1 MKTKEI
7 HSRAFSRA
15 LQISADHLDQHKSI
29 LDNLNVF
36 PVPDGDTGSNM
47 AGTFVPAVR
56 PLIEDSIDSFQDIAS
71 CILPPLT
78 QNSRGNSGFIL
89 SRFFKGFF
97 SSTEICN
104 TLSLLYL
111 SEGFSKGL
119 YEVNTS
125 LFNPKAGTMVTIIE
139 AMARSLE
146 EYRREDLLEALEEAI
161 LSARRALSET
171 PRMLPVLAK
180 AGVID
185 SGALGFILI
194 FEGILAGLSQRVL
207 PMEEEQQYRFEPDPN
222 AAATMADES
231 NTRQYCVELSIRKEK
246 PVGEGE
252 LGEFLQ
258 SMGDS
263 IALVNDSEMIKL
275 HIHSDYPEQIL
286 EHLQQYGEL
295 TRKKVED
302 MHMQMHSHSS
312 ESEDA
317 DYAVLAFIPGEGF
330 RPVLEEWG
338 VHYCMVY
345 GKTLPSPADIEFFL
359 EDVKEEHIIM
369 LPNNGNILPSCMAL
383 REKSDKQISIIPTS
397 DIIEGISCC
406 YGLSLDNKLQE
417 NMTSMKET
425 RYMARALNLYKS
437 SDNRNFD
444 GTLIEEND
452 FFTLQKDKICS
463 TGKDFTET
471 LIKGLT
477 ECELDTACSI
487 TLFYQMEELKEE
499 LDTLTERLNQQY
511 PDLELDC
518 LYGGQ
523 HQALI
528 IASIE

>member
-1 MKTKEI
+1 MNKNEVHIKD
-7 HSRAFSRA
+7 FSQA

-56 PLIEDSIDSFQDIAS
+56 PLSQETIQSFQDMAS
-71 CILPPLT
+71 RILPPLT

-97 SSTEICN
+97 STVELCSS
-104 TLSLLYL
+104 LSLLCL

-139 AMARSLE
+139 AMARSLG
-146 EYRREDLLEALEEAI
+146 EYRKEDLLEALGEAI
-161 LSARRALSET
+161 LSARDALRET

-194 FEGILAGLSQRVL
+194 FEGILAGLSQGAL
-207 PMEEEQQYRFEPDPN
+207 PCEEEQQYRFAPDPN
-222 AAATMADES
+222 AAAEVADEG
-231 NTRQYCVELSIRKEK
+231 NTRQFCVELSIQKSGT
-246 PVGEGE
+246 PTEGLE
-252 LGEFLQ
+252 DYLR

-286 EHLQQYGEL
+286 ENLQQYGEL

-302 MHMQMHSHSS
+302 MHMQMHSHDT
-312 ESEDA
+312 EGNEEN
-317 DYAVLAFIPGEGF
+317 YAVLQFIPGEGF
-330 RPVLEEWG
+330 RPIMEEWG
-338 VHYCMVY
+338 VQYCMLY
-345 GKTLPSPADIEFFL
+345 GKTLPSPKEIEEFL
-359 EDVKEEHIIM
+359 ENVEEEHLIV

-383 REKSDKQISIIPTS
+383 REKGSKQLSIIPTS
-397 DIIEGISCC
+397 SIVEGISCC
-406 YGLSLDNKLQE
+406 YGLSMDNSLQE
-417 NMTSMKET
+417 NIHSMKET
-425 RYMARALNLYKS
+425 RNMARALKLYQS
-437 SDNRNFD
+437 VDNRNFD
-444 GTLIEEND
+444 GINLEKED
-452 FFTLQKDKICS
+452 FFSLEKNSICS
-463 TGKDFTET
+463 TGKDFSQT
-471 LIKGLT
+471 LLKGL
-477 ECELDTACSI
+477 EKSGLEEACSI
-487 TLFYQMEELKEE
+487 TLFYKSEEQKEMLDRLEEQLLK
-499 LDTLTERLNQQY
+499 QY
-511 PDLELDC
+511 PDLEVEC